1 MPYATSAIPWP
12 MDAAPSVKIDF
23 STSEPLGAALR
34 TTDFSDEV
42 RFTNG
47 ERVPVGSLVE
57 AYVDDALCEMAS
69 IRSGGFTGYIS
80 VVGPDSRPECE
91 CHEGDDHVPGR
102 RDAGRRNQDQLPRGV
117 DPPRSHGCIVV
128 TTARQRS
135 AGLRTESAAVTATST
150 GGSSSRRRPA

>member
-80 VVGPDSRPECE
+80 VVGPDSRPEC
-91 CHEGDDHVPGR
+91 HEGGTITFLV
-102 RDAGRRNQDQLPRGV
+102 AGTPAVETKINSPEESTHLDL
-117 DPPRSHGCIVV
+117 
-128 TTARQRS
+128 TA
-135 AGLRTESAAVTATST
+135 A
-150 GGSSSRRRPA
+150 SS